1 MDDQSTRIS
10 KVKNIA
16 DIHKKDLNKISNLK
30 KNIYHKRLFIKCS
43 PKEFSALVRSKGERI
58 FREAGENK
66 EFTIDNDNKEVFNQ
80 LYFYAIGSDK
90 FKGDLLKGLWLWS
103 EEFGTGKTTMLRI
116 MQEIFN
122 DSNNKVFRFLECK
135 TLHEEYL
142 KLGME
147 YFKKRTL
154 YFDDIG
160 REMKLINDFGNKIKP
175 IPTII
180 HLREFSGAWTHATA
194 QRPIE
199 KPTNEN
205 GEMKT
210 IYIDMYGKVTTNRMI
225 KMFNQIE
232 FKGKTRR
239 T

>member
-1 MDDQSTRIS
+1 M
-10 KVKNIA
+10 A
-16 DIHKKDLNKISNLK
+16 DIQKIDLQQLSDLRN
-30 KNIYHKRLFIKCS
+30 NIYHKRLFIKCS
-43 PKEFSALVRSKGERI
+43 PKEFSTLVRSKGERI
-58 FREAGENK
+58 FRENGEDK
-66 EFTIDNDNKEVFNQ
+66 EFNIDNDNKEVFNQ

-103 EEFGTGKTTMLRI
+103 SEFGTGKTTMLRI
-116 MQEIFN
+116 MQELFN
-122 DSNNKVFRFLECK
+122 DFNRKMFRFIECK
-135 TLHEEYL
+135 TLHEVYL
-142 KLGME
+142 KLGIE
-147 YFKKRTL
+147 YFRKRTL

-199 KPTNEN
+199 KATNEN

-210 IYIDMYGKVTTNRMI
+210 IFIDMYGKVSTNRMT
-225 KMFNQIE
+225 KMFNEIE
-232 FKGKTRR
+232 IKGKTRR
-239 T
+239 K